1 MYIYLNFIP
10 IIINWTIHNFIKKN
24 LVSYLSPFQ
33 MLVLIHITYHMLFLS
48 YLLYLFKTKNK
59 QTKNFF
65 KGFKKLPKKYYIFN
79 LSLMVISLIAFYA
92 YYDLISNYDVNY
104 VVPIIRGG
112 SQLLILLIGYFIYKE
127 NITKYTVMGVLMILS
142 GIYFIK

>member
-1 MYIYLNFIP
+1 MKNNPIP

-65 KGFKKLPKKYYIFN
+65 KGFKKLPEKYYIFN